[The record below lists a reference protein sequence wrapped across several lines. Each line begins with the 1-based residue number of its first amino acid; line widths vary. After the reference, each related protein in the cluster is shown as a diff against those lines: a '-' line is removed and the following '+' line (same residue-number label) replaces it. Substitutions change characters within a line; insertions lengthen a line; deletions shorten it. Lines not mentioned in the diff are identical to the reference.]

1 MPSETNPAPITAK
14 RDKAQPQPWAFPLQ
28 TGSAVSGLS
37 IATLRRREKEGR
49 LRFYRVGGRTL
60 VCAKSLRE
68 LLGMPDTS

>member
-1 MPSETNPAPITAK
+1 MAHHSDPQQAVEQVS
-14 RDKAQPQPWAFPLQ
+14 DQPQRWTFTLQ
-28 TGSAVSGLS
+28 TAATVTGLS

-49 LRFYRVGGRTL
+49 LRFYRVGARTL